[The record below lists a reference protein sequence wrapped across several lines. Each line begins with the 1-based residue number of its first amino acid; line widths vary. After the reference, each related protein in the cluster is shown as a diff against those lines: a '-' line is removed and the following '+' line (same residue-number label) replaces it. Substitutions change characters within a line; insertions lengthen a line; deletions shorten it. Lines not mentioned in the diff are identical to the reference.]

1 MEIRTA
7 LARRVP
13 RAMTNIT
20 FNVPSSVTNY
30 GTEIGMNLGDED
42 PANVLYI

>member
-13 RAMTNIT
+13 GATTDIT
-20 FNVPSSVTNY
+20 FNVPSCVSNY
-30 GTEIGMNLGDED
+30 GREIGMNLGDED